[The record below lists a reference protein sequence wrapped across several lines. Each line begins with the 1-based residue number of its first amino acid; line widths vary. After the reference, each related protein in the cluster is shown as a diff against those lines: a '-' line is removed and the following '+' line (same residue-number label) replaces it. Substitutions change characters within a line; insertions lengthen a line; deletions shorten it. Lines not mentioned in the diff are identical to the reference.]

1 MIRAPLPLEDA
12 RMLTTRT
19 FDRNPLD
26 VLRVALPLG
35 NVLEPDHAEW
45 DAARGGYDTA
55 ADLRP
60 AAIVEARGL
69 ADIQTAMM
77 FARAQGY
84 GIAPQSTG
92 HGAAALASLQ
102 DTILLRTTDLSGVE
116 IDPVA
121 RVARVYPG
129 TTWGELAAAAGEHG
143 LAGLAGTHDSV
154 GVVGFTL
161 GGGLGRLGRA
171 HGLAC
176 NSVRAIELFTTD
188 GRFVRTDAE
197 HEPELFWALRGGG
210 VGAGVVTALELELYP
225 VPEVYAGL
233 MVWSA
238 ERALEVLRTW
248 RTWTA
253 HVPRTVASTAMLTT
267 LPSWDVIPE
276 ALRGRLGVVLE
287 VAHHGDQGEAHE
299 LLEPLRALQPR
310 MDTVAAMPTS
320 ALGRLLDGGANPAP
334 GAKAHDHVLLDAL
347 PDAAIE
353 ALLHVAGPRADSPL
367 VFLEL
372 RHLGGALGVAPP
384 GAGALA
390 RLDGAYSLH
399 AAGLR
404 GPEVTSRLN
413 LLMWAMAPWSRGR
426 VYLNFAHGPG
436 ARGRAFDGDVH
447 ERLASVKAAYD
458 RHGLV
463 RVRHAG

>member
-1 MIRAPLPLEDA
+1 M
-12 RMLTTRT
+12 
-19 FDRNPLD
+19 D
-26 VLRVALPLG
+26 VLRVALPAG
-35 NVLEPDHAEW
+35 NVLEPDHPDW

-55 ADLRP
+55 ADLQP
-60 AAIVEARGL
+60 AAIVEARSL

-77 FARAQGY
+77 FARGQGL
-84 GIAPQSTG
+84 GIAPLSSG
-92 HGAAALASLQ
+92 HGAAALAPLG
-102 DTILLRTTDLSGVE
+102 DAILLKTSDLSGVE
-116 IDPVA
+116 IDAEA

-129 TTWGELAAAAGEHG
+129 TTWGELAAVAGEHG

-161 GGGLGRLGRA
+161 GGGLGRLGRR

-176 NSVRAIELFTTD
+176 NSVRAIELFSAD

-210 VGAGVVTALELELYP
+210 IGVGVVTALELELYP
-225 VPEVYAGL
+225 VPQVYAGL

-253 HVPRTVASTAMLTT
+253 HVPRQVASTAMIAT
-267 LPSWDVIPE
+267 LPAWDVIPE
-276 ALRGRLGVVLE
+276 ALRGRLGVVIE
-287 VAHHGDQGEAHE
+287 VAHHGDEAEARE
-299 LLEPLRALQPR
+299 LLEPLRAMQPR
-310 MDTVAAMPTS
+310 MDTVATMPTS
-320 ALGRLLDGGANPAP
+320 ALGSLIGGENAVP
-334 GAKAHDHVLLDAL
+334 GAKAHDHVLLDEL

-353 ALLHVAGPRADSPL
+353 ALLHVAGARADSPL
-367 VFLEL
+367 TFLEL
-372 RHLGGALGVAPP
+372 RHLGGALGEAAP

-390 RLDGAYSLH
+390 RLDGAFSLH

-404 GPEVTSRLN
+404 GPQVVSRLN

-426 VYLNFAHGPG
+426 VYLNFAHRPG
-436 ARGRAFDGDVH
+436 ARERAFPSEVH
-447 ERLASVKAAYD
+447 QRLVRVKAAYD
-458 RHGLV
+458 PHGLF
-463 RVRHAG
+463 RVRHSG